1 EQVPASTLQTVP
13 AKVPDLTPISGYQR
27 PTRPGD
33 ITPRIMDDWGSNHAG
48 SGWLTPHYKGYE

>member
-1 EQVPASTLQTVP
+1 DNHGEQVPASTLQTVP

-33 ITPRIMDDWGSNHAG
+33 ITPRGRLGAVIMPGLAG
-48 SGWLTPHYKGYE
+48 